1 MAPGA
6 CAVHSGEGRFLENVV
21 RASRRRLDSVPV
33 GGHVN
38 MVATSLPLC
47 PALSDPGSTYP

>member
-1 MAPGA
+1 M
-6 CAVHSGEGRFLENVV
+6 VHSGEGRFLENVV
-21 RASRRRLDSVPV
+21 RASRRLLDSVPV